1 MRDPDLVG
9 ELAER
14 LHETRKGLY
23 QSAVNNS
30 GLSDTEL
37 QKKLDEADWIYDP
50 VTASKDARTHSR
62 PKNAPPHWVRCDFVR
77 DGVRCVKGEGH
88 EKGYGEHAKHEGP
101 KT

>member
-1 MRDPDLVG
+1 MTD
-9 ELAER
+9 EI
-14 LHETRKGLY
+14 
-23 QSAVNNS
+23 
-30 GLSDTEL
+30 L
-37 QKKLDEADWIYDP
+37 QKKLGEADWVYDP

-101 KT
+101 RT